1 MRNIQ
6 VLGEMVVW
14 CGGFNWGIGALNKKI
29 YFGKVEE
36 VHWLGIKKF
45 HWEGWKS
52 AGVSFGA
59 DSDSVSF

>member
-6 VLGEMVVW
+6 VIGERVVW

-36 VHWLGIKKF
+36 VHWLGIKEQSFVGKTRNQL
-45 HWEGWKS
+45 
-52 AGVSFGA
+52 VSL
-59 DSDSVSF
+59 SEQIVIV